1 MLIRQAILFKWL
13 THLAHVLEQAI
24 KENKGVLSFAVAVHK
39 GYTNDPNSGN
49 YAASNQTLANLNMI
63 LNHAASPL

>member
-24 KENKGVLSFAVAVHK
+24 KENKGVMNYERSHYGIY
-39 GYTNDPNSGN
+39 GYPNHNFDNSTIRKCPNQNNDTAQ
-49 YAASNQTLANLNMI
+49 YI
-63 LNHAASPL
+63 